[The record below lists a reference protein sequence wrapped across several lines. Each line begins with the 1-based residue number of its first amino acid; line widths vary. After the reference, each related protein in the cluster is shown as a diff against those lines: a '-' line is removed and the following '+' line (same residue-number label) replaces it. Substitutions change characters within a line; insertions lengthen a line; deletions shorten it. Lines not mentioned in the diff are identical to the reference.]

1 MTTLRM
7 IALALAMLLG
17 ITGASAFGAANV
29 MAASSTHTHVAHAH
43 THVKHAKKHPNA
55 KHVARRQ
62 NHHGSG
68 VAAHRHHVRH
78 TRHARTHG
86 QRRAQK
92 RASKHST
99 RHAHA

>member
-1 MTTLRM
+1 M

-17 ITGASAFGAANV
+17 LTGASAFGAANV
-29 MAASSTHTHVAHAH
+29 LAANGARTHHHVAQAH
-43 THVKHAKKHPNA
+43 THVKHAKTHPTA

-62 NHHGSG
+62 NHDGSG

-92 RASKHST
+92 QALKQSP